1 MCMIFW
7 KLLNPLCTNPAKWSK
22 ALKQFVSKS
31 PQIVGVCLTIL
42 SGWFLRVKTLT
53 WEKNVRKRYY
63 FYPGITIMKLWLTLK
78 HNSMQTKS
86 CLNYF
91 ALKMILLN
99 ILRNF
104 AIYLFWSFALH
115 IMIISQNDTFLYCRT
130 NHISLHFIILRNAFL
145 APEYIK

>member
-1 MCMIFW
+1 MHQPHKMVRDTQTICQQ
-7 KLLNPLCTNPAKWSK
+7 KPTN
-22 ALKQFVSKS
+22 
-31 PQIVGVCLTIL
+31 CL
-42 SGWFLRVKTLT
+42 SVFDHFLRLVLKGSNST

-78 HNSMQTKS
+78 HNSIQTKS

-99 ILRNF
+99 ILQNF

-130 NHISLHFIILRNAFL
+130 NQISLHFIILGNAFL